1 MVTQT
6 PKICHAFIFNMT
18 IRSSTQLRLRIV
30 LHKFGEHNKMNYHGL
45 STH

>member
-6 PKICHAFIFNMT
+6 PKICHTFISIMT
-18 IRSSTQLRLRIV
+18 IMSSTQLRLRIV
-30 LHKFGEHNKMNYHGL
+30 LHKFGEHNKMNYRGL